1 MFLITVCDASVMVLL
16 MLVTIYIL
24 YACGVD
30 DDSLVGMVKA
40 VMMVIKIMVA
50 VISVGEWCW
59 WLFLVTS
66 KGIDD
71 EVGDERDGCVLIIIH
86 ATAIWWRR

>member
-59 WLFLVTS
+59 
-66 KGIDD
+66 
-71 EVGDERDGCVLIIIH
+71 
-86 ATAIWWRR
+86 